1 MSRNTAAEAPRQPT
15 NRARMIAERIYAAR
29 LDAGLTQEAFANR
42 VVEAAAAEGETVT
55 LDRSAVARWE
65 AATFE
70 PALRYRRHIARVLDR
85 DRRELFP
92 TVAAHEAA

>member
-1 MSRNTAAEAPRQPT
+1 
-15 NRARMIAERIYAAR
+15 MIAERIRTAR
-29 LDAGLTQEAFANR
+29 LDIGLTQEAFAEA
-42 VVEAAAAEGETVT
+42 VVAAAVADGEELS

-65 AATFE
+65 SARFE